1 MVGYLGRNQSIN
13 QSINQSL
20 FVLCF
25 ALQAT
30 LSFCIRYA
38 FFCGVE
44 GRAYY
49 TSHLSTVSGPWTGEV
64 ERAKVRSGTVPVATM
79 QAE

>member
-1 MVGYLGRNQSIN
+1 MVGYLGRSQSIN
-13 QSINQSL
+13 QSITFCAL
-20 FVLCF
+20 LCF
-25 ALQAT
+25 AGNYFF
-30 LSFCIRYA
+30 SYKVRS

>member
-1 MVGYLGRNQSIN
+1 MAGYLGRSQSIN
-13 QSINQSL
+13 Y
-20 FVLCF
+20 FLCF
-25 ALQAT
+25 ALLCRQLFLFVQGT
-30 LSFCIRYA
+30 L